1 MVNVLGDAFGTGIV
15 QHLSQTDLAKSDGA
29 NTAKND
35 EKQTVD
41 ESRID
46 IAEEGEN

>member
-15 QHLSQTDLAKSDGA
+15 QHLSQTDLAKSDESS
-29 NTAKND
+29 AKND